1 LQGIYF
7 GDGVMIKQKKQKKRL
22 PHKRNVILMFY
33 LGYIKSYSDKIP
45 YFRKIAKNL
54 WAIGWKF
61 SLKLKSFLQS
71 VDLEKIYWINPKK
84 IKYSFR
90 EDRYNF
96 FSDSIYKDKEK
107 VFIQDW
113 DLTQNLMKF
122 EERNSYK
129 AYYQHFIEGKE
140 WQETEFYKTMFKWG
154 CFSEEE
160 FIERCKELNKLYKDI
175 KNNGFKTQKMLGGGR
190 ILKNK
195 GIREVEDEIQ
205 VAVSRNGDLIY
216 HRGQNRLSIAKIL
229 DLDKIPFKIILRHKE
244 WMKFRKEIFF
254 YIKTAMGGKAYQPL
268 LHPDL
273 SDIPSVWCNERFK
286 IIKRNLTIKGG
297 CLLDIGAHWGY
308 FCHKFEEI
316 GFNCIAIEDSQKN
329 LYFLRKLKRAG
340 NATFKIINKSIFDYE
355 DVLNFDVV
363 LVLASNI
370 FYYFLK
376 EEESYYK
383 LRKLFN
389 RLKTREMY
397 IQTDGSEEI
406 KTRGKHK
413 NCSPEE
419 FVDFVVKNSNLT
431 KADCIGEVRGSKI
444 YKLYY

>member
-1 LQGIYF
+1 
-7 GDGVMIKQKKQKKRL
+7 
-22 PHKRNVILMFY
+22 
-33 LGYIKSYSDKIP
+33 
-45 YFRKIAKNL
+45 
-54 WAIGWKF
+54 
-61 SLKLKSFLQS
+61 
-71 VDLEKIYWINPKK
+71 
-84 IKYSFR
+84 
-90 EDRYNF
+90 
-96 FSDSIYKDKEK
+96 
-107 VFIQDW
+107 
-113 DLTQNLMKF
+113 
-122 EERNSYK
+122 
-129 AYYQHFIEGKE
+129 
-140 WQETEFYKTMFKWG
+140 
-154 CFSEEE
+154 
-160 FIERCKELNKLYKDI
+160 
-175 KNNGFKTQKMLGGGR
+175 
-190 ILKNK
+190 
-195 GIREVEDEIQ
+195 
-205 VAVSRNGDLIY
+205 
-216 HRGQNRLSIAKIL
+216 
-229 DLDKIPFKIILRHKE
+229 
-244 WMKFRKEIFF
+244 
-254 YIKTAMGGKAYQPL
+254 MGGKAYQPL

-340 NATFKIINKSIFDYE
+340 NASFKIINKSIFDYE
-355 DVLNFDVV
+355 DILNFDVILV
-363 LVLASNI
+363 LVSNI

>member
-1 LQGIYF
+1 
-7 GDGVMIKQKKQKKRL
+7 MIKQKKQKKRIL
-22 PHKRNVILMFY
+22 YKRNVILVFY

-61 SLKLKSFLQS
+61 SLKLKSFIQS
-71 VDLEKIYWINPKK
+71 VDLEKIYWTNPKK

-96 FSDSIYKDKEK
+96 FSDFIYKDKEK

-122 EERNSYK
+122 KERNSYK

-140 WQETEFYKTMFKWG
+140 WQETEFYQTVLNQIKVGMFKWG
-154 CFSEEE
+154 CSSEKE
-160 FIERCKELNKLYKDI
+160 FLERCKELNKLYKDI
-175 KNNGFKTQKMLGGGR
+175 KNNGFKTQKMLGRGR
-190 ILKNK
+190 ILKHK

-244 WMKFRKEIFF
+244 WMKFRKEILL
-254 YIKTAMGGKAYQPL
+254 YSKTAIGGKAYQPL

-273 SDIPSVWCNERFK
+273 SDIPSVWCNERFE
-286 IIKRNLTIKGG
+286 IIKRNLTIRGG
-297 CLLDIGAHWGY
+297 HLLNIGAHWGY

-316 GFNCIAIEDSQKN
+316 GFNCTAIEDSPRN
-329 LYFLRKLKRAG
+329 FYFLRKLKRAG
-340 NATFKIINKSIFDYE
+340 NASFKIINKSMFDYE
-355 DVLNFDVV
+355 DVLNFDVI
-363 LVLASNI
+363 LALNI
-370 FYYFLK
+370 FHHFLK
-376 EEESYYK
+376 EKESYYK
-383 LRKLFN
+383 LRKLLG
-389 RLKTREMY
+389 RLKAKEMY
-397 IQTDGSEEI
+397 FQTYEPEEI
-406 KTRGKHK
+406 KTKGRYK
-413 NCSPEE
+413 NYSPKE
-419 FVDFVVKNSNLT
+419 FVNFIIKNSNLT